1 MRAKYWVSTVAG
13 MILIIATTGCSV
25 RDMAASGMVSFGNEY
40 MSPWFMASND
50 TDVMCAMGEGM
61 VRNLK
66 KNDFEDSLVFLGS
79 RTINCQAPPGFWRPL
94 WHFVN
99 CQEVPR
105 NFKKLQETSGTT
117 SILLA

>member
-61 VRNLK
+61 AAMTFPMGPNIDPMIPMVTL
-66 KNDFEDSLVFLGS
+66 
-79 RTINCQAPPGFWRPL
+79 A
-94 WHFVN
+94 
-99 CQEVPR
+99 
-105 NFKKLQETSGTT
+105 SGMC
-117 SILLA
+117 ADEKAKEA